1 MTDEL
6 VSRLGASTAEE
17 RTAGYILVDEL
28 VAGGTTPGAVA
39 TAVACAEALMATL
52 GRPVAD
58 VPPAEFRRAVRVLE
72 SLGGLD
78 HVAVASACLA
88 GGGKLGVA
96 AIFHPGN
103 AFCAVLDIPV
113 DELSREDILTLGDA
127 SRCFYTSFV
136 LRGLPPA
143 VSQLDDLMPAVMAHP
158 LPSYNPRWES
168 DSEGAARIE
177 RLSELTLALVRDPDA
192 APDDVAG
199 GLCVACG
206 LTLTRPAIVASLLK
220 GGLLDSAVAL
230 AKCSSPMD
238 WASASS
244 AAGRQVMSIAVT
256 VGSFAQVDLASV
268 GYHDFLRL
276 LVESGMVDVMVSL
289 FKAHELRGA
298 SMLDDAS
305 VGALAYF
312 EYCLSNLDITS
323 AEGRPI
329 MEMITGMPSTLRF
342 LIDHTLTLYKDL
354 GSTTSSW
361 AGMLCALAFGKLEA
375 ASSGVGGSAVFDFSQ
390 QIIDDIVSIHSEW
403 LHGGLAALLPVLPPY
418 FLRPMVHLS
427 VSDQN
432 KTKLVQSAGLL
443 TLLRISLFDNTDD
456 SHPRKDMPAPNCAGI
471 QLDGC
476 ECVAQLALF
485 DRGRELLQQ
494 DSSIEEALEVVR
506 ERGLSPEAKESAH
519 GALVALRG
527 MKDLAASHE
536 DIVAEHIML
545 SYRE

>member
-1 MTDEL
+1 MADEL

-28 VAGGTTPGAVA
+28 VAGGTTPEAVA
-39 TAVACAEALMATL
+39 TAVTCAEALMATL

-58 VPPAEFRRAVRVLE
+58 VPPAEFRRAARALE

-88 GGGKLGVA
+88 GGKLGVA

-103 AFCAVLDIPV
+103 AMCAVLDIPV

-127 SRCFYTSFV
+127 LRVGTFQI
-136 LRGLPPA
+136 LRGLPPG
-143 VSQLDDLMPAVMAHP
+143 LTFFEDLMPYIMANPIAGFH
-158 LPSYNPRWES
+158 PRWES

-177 RLSELTLALVRDPDA
+177 RLSELALALVRDPDA
-192 APDDVAG
+192 ASDDVVC
-199 GLCVACG
+199 GLDVACG
-206 LTLTRPAIVASLLK
+206 LSQARPAVGASQLK
-220 GGLLDSAVAL
+220 GGLLDGAVAL
-230 AKCSSPMD
+230 AKRSSPMD

-244 AAGRQVMSIAVT
+244 AAGRQMLSIAVN
-256 VGSFAQVDLASV
+256 VSCLAQEDLASV

-276 LVESGMVDVMVSL
+276 LVESGMVDVMASL
-289 FKAHELRGA
+289 FKAHELRGP

-305 VGALAYF
+305 VGAIVYLQWGV
-312 EYCLSNLDITS
+312 SNLDITS
-323 AEGRPI
+323 TEGRPI
-329 MEMITGMPSTLRF
+329 MEMLADMPSALRF
-342 LIDHTLTLYKDL
+342 LIDHTLTLFKDL

-375 ASSGVGGSAVFDFSQ
+375 ASPGAGLSSAAFDFSQ

-403 LHGGLAALLPVLPPY
+403 LHGPLVAIIPVLTPY
-418 FLRPMVHLS
+418 FLRPLVHLS
-427 VSDQN
+427 ISDQN
-432 KTKLVQSAGLL
+432 KTNLVQSVGLL
-443 TLLRISLFDNTDD
+443 TLLRYALFDDTDD
-456 SHPRKDMPAPNCAGI
+456 SHPRKDMPTPNRAGI

-476 ECVAQLALF
+476 ECVAQLALV

-494 DSSIEEALEVVR
+494 DSSIEAALEVVR
-506 ERGLSPEAKESAH
+506 ERGLSPEAQESAR
-519 GALVALRG
+519 GALVALHG
-527 MKDLAASHE
+527 MEDLAASHG